1 MMDEI
6 IDEGKIEGA
15 IDALNLAKTD
25 KIIQQ
30 MKTCICKVY
39 GQKIGTGFFCKINYQ
54 NKTIPVLMTNYHIL
68 SDEYLEKNKFAKIS
82 INDEQIFEVIN
93 VEEKSILFSSK
104 DDKYDIMIIK
114 INEENAKFNYLE
126 LDNNLF
132 NANSEYLY
140 ENKSIYILHYPNGE
154 NISVSYGYGIKKLDK
169 YYITHLCSTEFCS
182 SGSPILNLSSNKVIG
197 IHKGKINNKDKKAKY
212 NIGILL
218 KYPLNEIKVKETN
231 EIKIKINTKDKDVN
245 KKIILFDNSKIELEN
260 SYKLKSYDENLK
272 EPNKNNSNQ
281 SICKNCKSPLDN
293 TYLPLCQNCFKN
305 EILNEAYSSYLE
317 YLNDPKVDFINA
329 YFTITNSKNE
339 KKPLTLDDALAL
351 YNYIFPNQ
359 KFGRKQIILEL
370 KKRLCIA
377 CLNDMKAS
385 IFSFYELPCKCRICC
400 LTHLNKY
407 LSFFNDYKR
416 GFYCR
421 CKTYYAKHM
430 MRELILIEGLNKDI
444 YERIKLYFQ
453 MKLDSICCICIKT
466 KDIRDYSHSL
476 ISRDK
481 PEYNQFLQSLKHYLC
496 NNCFAVNK
504 NKKFFCQI
512 CQMNHFLN

>member
-154 NISVSYGYGIKKLDK
+154 NISVSFGYGIKKLDK

-218 KYPLNEIKVKETN
+218 KYPLNEIKEKENN
-231 EIKIKINTKDKDVN
+231 EIKIKINIKDKIVN
-245 KKIILFDNSKIELEN
+245 KEIILLDNSKIKPKN
-260 SYKLKSYDENLK
+260 SYKLKLYEVNLK

-281 SICKNCKSPLDN
+281 SICKNCKIPLDN
-293 TYLPLCQNCFKN
+293 TNLSLCQNCFKN
-305 EILNEAYSSYLE
+305 EILNEVYSSYLE
-317 YLNDPKVDFINA
+317 YLNTQNKDVDSINA
-329 YFTITNSKNE
+329 YITINDFNNE
-339 KKPLTLDDALAL
+339 KKTLDLNNTLIL
-351 YNYIFPNQ
+351 YNQYFPGK
-359 KFGRKQIILEL
+359 KFDRKEMILEL

-377 CLNDMKAS
+377 CLNDIKDS
-385 IFSFYELPCKCRICC
+385 SFCELPCKCNICS
-400 LTHLNKY
+400 LTHLNNY
-407 LSFFNDYKR
+407 FNFFQDFKR

-421 CKTYYAKHM
+421 CQKYYDRHM
-430 MRELILIEGLNKDI
+430 MMELILIKGLNKDI
-444 YERIKLYFQ
+444 YERIKFYFQ
-453 MKLDSICCICIKT
+453 NKLDLICCVCAKT
-466 KDIRDYSHSL
+466 KDIRGYYNSL

-481 PEYNQFLQSLKHYLC
+481 PEYNQFLHSLKHYFCTKCAL
-496 NNCFAVNK
+496 VNK
-504 NKKFFCQI
+504 NKEFFCQI
-512 CQMNHFLN
+512 CLINHFGK